1 MSQLDR
7 SGRSVQK
14 RTETGFCRLVDSNGA
29 MILNVHV
36 SNNGREYKMI
46 EMRQLVK
53 TYRVGAS
60 DFHALQGIDL
70 TIARGSFVAV
80 VGKSGSGKS
89 TLANLVTGID
99 RASSGSVRIEG
110 LDLGSLD
117 ESGLAR
123 WRGQKVGVVFQSF
136 QLLPTLTVLENV
148 MLPMDFAGIAGGV
161 AKMRATDLLAK
172 VGIVDQAGKLPLAL
186 SGGQQQRVA
195 IARALA
201 NDPILLVADEP
212 TGNLDSR
219 TAEDVLDIFTA
230 FADEGKTIVLVTHE
244 RDLSERVDR
253 VVGLKDGRILTD
265 IPGGRGSKQQGG
277 LDA

>member
-60 DFHALQGIDL
+60 EFHALQGIDL

-148 MLPMDFAGIAGGV
+148 MLPWISPASPV
-161 AKMRATDLLAK
+161 ASRSRARWICWRRSESWIRPASCLWPCPGDSSNASRSRAPWPTTPSCWWPTNPPATW
-172 VGIVDQAGKLPLAL
+172 IPRPPRTSWTSSLPLPPRGRP
-186 SGGQQQRVA
+186 SCWS
-195 IARALA
+195 
-201 NDPILLVADEP
+201 P
-212 TGNLDSR
+212 TNA
-219 TAEDVLDIFTA
+219 T
-230 FADEGKTIVLVTHE
+230 
-244 RDLSERVDR
+244 
-253 VVGLKDGRILTD
+253 
-265 IPGGRGSKQQGG
+265 
-277 LDA
+277 